1 MVIGVGSST
10 VMGAFGGSAIGRL
23 GMTIEG
29 GFTGA
34 GGELASQFV
43 AGGPLNVGIKYP
55 NEA

>member
-10 VMGAFGGSAIGRL
+10 VMGAFCGSAIGRI

>member
-23 GMTIEG
+23 GMTFVF

>member
-1 MVIGVGSST
+1 MVIGVGSSI

-23 GMTIEG
+23 GMTFAG

-34 GGELASQFV
+34 GGELGSQFV